1 MSKRTATAT
10 APLVA
15 SKMPTRTGIVY
26 LAHQLKSMQDTD
38 YVITTNESDFFRWE
52 VGLPASVLPDVLQED
67 LARWS
72 QITGEPPMILSHIV
86 YPSDYPNSPPF
97 VRIIRPRFQ
106 YMTGHVTIGGSIC
119 TELLT
124 PQGWT
129 RMSPKVLFDA
139 LAFIFREGRGRIQLE
154 RNFHHPAPF
163 ADYPSEHE
171 AKEAFVRAAKTHGWR
186 L

>member
-1 MSKRTATAT
+1 MSKRTATAA

-106 YMTGHVTIGGSIC
+106 VHDWSRHNWRQHLHGAFDPPGLDPHVTQGS
-119 TELLT
+119 L
-124 PQGWT
+124 
-129 RMSPKVLFDA
+129 
-139 LAFIFREGRGRIQLE
+139 
-154 RNFHHPAPF
+154 
-163 ADYPSEHE
+163 
-171 AKEAFVRAAKTHGWR
+171 
-186 L
+186 